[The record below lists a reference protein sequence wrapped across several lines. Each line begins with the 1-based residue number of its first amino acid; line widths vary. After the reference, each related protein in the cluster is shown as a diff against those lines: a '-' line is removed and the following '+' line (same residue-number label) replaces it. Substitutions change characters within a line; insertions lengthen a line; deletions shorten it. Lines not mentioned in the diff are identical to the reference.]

1 MKICSACHRETFD
14 GRSTCHRCGSDVS
27 DRPALE
33 LPTSDAASLLTR
45 LPWFTKSGTLH
56 LDIDGLRF
64 TNAADKELLSVPARR
79 IRRVTPH
86 GAQEMW
92 VEYENEQGHD
102 SRIRVRVRWA
112 PRAQRYRAP
121 KRNDSMLM
129 MQTWRPLLVPML
141 GFGGAGRKRNMR
153 DYEVVRDRWL
163 WSIKALLRGDRYVS
177 GHRPSL
183 TS

>member
-1 MKICSACHRETFD
+1 MKICAACHRETFD

-33 LPTSDAASLLTR
+33 LPTTDAASLLTR
-45 LPWFTKSGTLH
+45 LPSFAKSGTLH

-64 TNAADKELLSVPARR
+64 TNAADEELLSVPPHR
-79 IRRVTPH
+79 IRRVTPR

-92 VEYENEQGHD
+92 VEYENDRGGN
-102 SRIRVRVRWA
+102 SRARLRVRWA
-112 PRAQRYRAP
+112 PRAQRYWGP
-121 KRNDSMLM
+121 QRNDSMIM
-129 MQTWRPLLVPML
+129 MQAWRLLVVPMM
-141 GFGGAGRKRNMR
+141 GFGGGKRRLNLR

-163 WSIKALLRGDRYVS
+163 WSINALLGGDRYVS
-177 GHRPSL
+177 GRRPSL